1 MSYGHQTPSLRRS
14 RHSTLLNPRPDF
26 QPGQFYAIITK
37 VAPVAELADALA
49 SGASGRKAVQVQPLS
64 GAPITSENSFF
75 YSLKIHLTLAPVLRA
90 TFEAPALFV
99 P

>member
-1 MSYGHQTPSLRRS
+1 MPYGHQTPSLRRS

-64 GAPITSENSFF
+64 GAPITSESSFF
-75 YSLKIHLTLAPVLRA
+75 IVSKYI
-90 TFEAPALFV
+90 
-99 P
+99 

>member
-75 YSLKIHLTLAPVLRA
+75 YCLKIHLTLAPVLRA
-90 TFEAPALFV
+90 TFKAPALFV